1 MAQGVTVDFNANVTR
16 FTSSVDKMTNDLNRF
31 QSNADR
37 VSTNITRLFATL
49 GVGIG
54 IGAFTHLIKGAIDAQ
69 DELFNLSQKTGTA
82 IKDLAGLKFAA
93 EQNGSSFE
101 MVARA
106 GVKLSTTLAGNRE
119 LFAKFGITAKDSTG
133 ALIQIADIFK
143 AMPDGVEKT
152 ALAVK
157 LFGKAGADMI
167 PFLNEG
173 SAALAEVTEKGRLL
187 NPVTEESA
195 KQSKLFN
202 DQLNELQANAASVG
216 IAFTNKLIG
225 PMNSVMTFFLD
236 MARDNSPIDAF
247 FDKIDNRV
255 GITKG
260 IISSLGSRLK
270 ELFGGE
276 SQIEKDAA
284 ESSRM
289 IEKRFPS
296 LGFKREELP
305 VPRKIIGLGQG
316 GALLDALG
324 GDGGKSAKGGDD
336 PIAKTQRRLAEIFK
350 IMDDGRIAR
359 ENAEKKS
366 LDESIKSFND
376 FMDERREGAR
386 ESANMQFEELQRW
399 NDLADPAAKYREEIE
414 DIKFSMQEFGGVSES
429 VGNANIKLLEA
440 QIAKLNEQGDKVTA
454 KTEEMS
460 AAWKTFADNTQRT
473 LGEVLYKGFNGTF
486 NGIGELFK
494 QMLLRM
500 AADAAAMSIT
510 RTVLPFLFSLAGG
523 APAKPAANGAFF
535 DGGVSNFA
543 MGGAFTN
550 KIFSSPTSFA
560 FANGGGFSRGLMGE
574 AGPEA
579 IIPLKRDSQGRL
591 GVSGGGA
598 SINYSPVINI
608 DSRTDRSE
616 VARLVNNAVKQG
628 NAELVDRLSRQG
640 RI

>member
-1 MAQGVTVDFNANVTR
+1 MSSVVVDFNANVTR
-16 FTSSVDKMTNDLNRF
+16 FTSSVDKMTNDLNKF

-37 VSTNITRLFATL
+37 VSANVSRMFATL

-54 IGAFTHLIKGAIDAQ
+54 VGAFTHLIKGAIDAQ

-101 MVARA
+101 MVAKGA
-106 GVKLSTTLAGNRE
+106 VKLSTTLAGNRE
-119 LFAKFGITAKDSTG
+119 LFAKFGITSKDSTG

-143 AMPDGVEKT
+143 AMPDGVEKS

-173 SAALAEVTEKGRLL
+173 SAALTEFTEKGKLL

-195 KQSKLFN
+195 AQSKLFN

-225 PMNSVMTFFLD
+225 PMNSVMTFFLE
-236 MARDNSPIDAF
+236 MSKDNSPIDGF

-255 GITKG
+255 EITKG
-260 IISSLGSRLK
+260 IISSLGNRLA
-270 ELFGGE
+270 ELFGGK
-276 SQIEKDAA
+276 SQIEKDAE
-284 ESSRM
+284 ESSRL

-296 LGFKREELP
+296 LGFKSEALP
-305 VPRKIIGLGQG
+305 VPRPIIGLGQG
-316 GALLDALG
+316 GKLLSELG
-324 GDGGKSAKGGDD
+324 GEGGKAAKQNKEDEDAAIKHMLRFNQESEKIRKAQKDAEDD
-336 PIAKTQRRLAEIFK
+336 R
-350 IMDDGRIAR
+350 
-359 ENAEKKS
+359 
-366 LDESIKSFND
+366 IKSFQD
-376 FMDERREGAR
+376 FMEERRQGER
-386 ESANMQFEELQRW
+386 ESANMQFAEVQRW
-399 NDLADPAAKYREEIE
+399 NDLADPAAKYNEEIE
-414 DIKFSMQEFGGVSES
+414 DIKFSMQQLGGVSEA

-440 QIAKLNEQGDKVTA
+440 QIAKLNEQGDKVTK

-460 AAWKTFADNTQRT
+460 DAWKTFADNTQRT
-473 LGEVLYKGFNGTF
+473 LGDVLYKGFNGTF

-510 RTVLPFLFSLAGG
+510 KSLIPMLFGMAGG
-523 APAKPAANGAFF
+523 TPVKPAANGAFF

-550 KIFSSPTSFA
+550 QLFNSPTSFA

-579 IIPLKRDSQGRL
+579 VMPLKRDSQGRL

-598 SINYSPVINI
+598 TINYAPIINI
-608 DSRTDRSE
+608 DSRTDRAE
-616 VARLVNNAVKQG
+616 VARLVGNAVKQG
-628 NAELVDRLSRQG
+628 NAELVDRLKRQG
-640 RI
+640 AM